1 MPGRLF
7 ANQATRA
14 MGARM
19 LVPMTWR
26 RSAVRSV
33 SPDVLRRMFHAAC
46 RTAAT
51 ATRARARGGT
61 SRVYGRRMA
70 RTQPLGHPS
79 RWNRCERYSPAS
91 AAWKPGWRI
100 GAPVV
105 RAGSARGHACSA
117 AGDHRRGPCRRGQSR
132 EKPRT
137 SARTAASGVA
147 VRAMPPDAREVE
159 GRASAAQVAPR
170 EPPRADRRR
179 RRPAPRRRRS
189 RPDPTA
195 RASAGRSGPTARAA
209 GPSGRPSGGA
219 DDVEAPGEDRHEGH
233 DRGRRS
239 GPRTAR
245 RRRSRCRPAPTA

>member
-51 ATRARARGGT
+51 ATRARASGGT

-70 RTQPLGHPS
+70 RTRLLGHPF
-79 RWNRCERYSPAS
+79 RWNRCERYPRAS
-91 AAWKPGWRI
+91 GRLEAGLADPRTG
-100 GAPVV
+100 
-105 RAGSARGHACSA
+105 RAGRIRAGHACSA

-137 SARTAASGVA
+137 SARTAARWRSGASDVPET
-147 VRAMPPDAREVE
+147 RGSR
-159 GRASAAQVAPR
+159 RASAAQVAPR
-170 EPPRADRRR
+170 EAPRADARCRRR
-179 RRPAPRRRRS
+179 RAPARRRS
-189 RPDPTA
+189 RPGPT
-195 RASAGRSGPTARAA
+195 RPASAGRSGPSARA
-209 GPSGRPSGGA
+209 G
-219 DDVEAPGEDRHEGH
+219 
-233 DRGRRS
+233 GRRRA
-239 GPRTAR
+239 GRAAAR
-245 RRRSRCRPAPTA
+245 GCR